1 MIGNRGNVNE
11 MAEKPNKLEGSAMK
25 PAIEIDRPWKTE
37 RVKRGTRM
45 IEIQKGDDIR
55 IGDQVFRVVQRL
67 GGGRIMVRNVVDVR
81 RG

>member
-1 MIGNRGNVNE
+1 